1 MGHTSN
7 EAEKRPWFWKEG
19 GPQVTTIKVTCPD
32 CGDIDL
38 RPGDLELNVAPTWA
52 TYSFMCAECGESV
65 CKAADMEI
73 VDLLSSAGVRSV
85 VIPAEVFEERSG
97 SAIGYDDLLDF
108 GLALQD
114 DDSLHEA
121 LMVLPRG
128 ESASRR
134 KRRLRW

>member
-1 MGHTSN
+1 M
-7 EAEKRPWFWKEG
+7 
-19 GPQVTTIKVTCPD
+19 TTIKVTCPD

-52 TYSFMCAECGESV
+52 TYSFQCLDCGDSV
-65 CKAADMEI
+65 CKPADAEI

-85 VIPAEVFEERSG
+85 VIPAEVFEQRSG

-114 DDSLHEA
+114 DVSIEQA
-121 LMVLPRG
+121 LMVMPRAD
-128 ESASRR
+128 ASRR
-134 KRRLRW
+134 KKRLRW